1 MIHVVRAL
9 TFQRLVS
16 LYSGSIIII
25 LFDSLSRK
33 KWFANKIRR
42 TSHIHNQ
49 YLIFNLLKFIEDR
62 NLLSYNFRKIRLLL
76 RFSLRGI
83 TRSWTRAVHLFGRFD
98 IFLDT
103 RHHDSSRRW
112 NNFLLG
118 RPSWKRQVEILEKQ
132 YACDILSVG
141 VNIRFLDLYFWYNKI
156 I

>member
-49 YLIFNLLKFIEDR
+49 YLIFNLLKFVEDR
-62 NLLSYNFRKIRLLL
+62 NLLSYNFRKITPL
-76 RFSLRGI
+76 I
-83 TRSWTRAVHLFGRFD
+83 TFQFAWHYS
-98 IFLDT
+98 FLN
-103 RHHDSSRRW
+103 SSRSSLWSVRYFSRYSASRFQPSLKQ
-112 NNFLLG
+112 FLAG
-118 RPSWKRQVEILEKQ
+118 TAILEEASGDFGKTVR
-132 YACDILSVG
+132 L
-141 VNIRFLDLYFWYNKI
+141 WYSLCWR
-156 I
+156 